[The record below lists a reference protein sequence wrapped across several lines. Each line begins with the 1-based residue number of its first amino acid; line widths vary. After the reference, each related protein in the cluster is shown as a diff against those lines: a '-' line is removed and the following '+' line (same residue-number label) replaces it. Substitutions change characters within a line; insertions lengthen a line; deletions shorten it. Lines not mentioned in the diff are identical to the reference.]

1 MIAKTRRFLRLNGAS
16 LALMVAL
23 ALGTGPVLAA
33 QEKGQTGCLDEAA
46 EDFGECLE
54 GADGFWARAGCG
66 VLVILNVFG
75 CAADGMTDAF

>member
-1 MIAKTRRFLRLNGAS
+1 MITKTRRFFRLTGAS

-33 QEKGQTGCLDEAA
+33 QEKGHTGCLDEAA

-54 GADGFWARAGCG
+54 GADGFWARVGCG
-66 VLVILNVFG
+66 VLVILNTLGCGVDAAIDVF
-75 CAADGMTDAF
+75 